1 MTNYFFTSGIF
12 AQGDRGEDILPNPLT
27 KSIGI
32 LSLEVNVTGGSTAHR
47 FLLCGRSV
55 LDVDTHYQHRGAE
68 RRSVPSNL
76 YN

>member
-47 FLLCGRSV
+47 SLLCCRSV
-55 LDVDTHYQHRGAE
+55 LYVDTHYQYCEAE
-68 RRSVPSNL
+68 RRSIPSNL